1 MKDMNKFHPIVH
13 GDDIAASGAVE
24 GSARYNALL
33 FATCWLEL

>member
-33 FATCWLEL
+33 FATCWHEL